1 MKIEESLNILFNELE
16 EKKINLLDEI
26 RWYSEKAIEYNKELT
41 IIEERI
47 YALNEVKE
55 LCRLKLVK

>member
-16 EKKINLLDEI
+16 EKRINILDEI
-26 RWYSEKAIEYNKELT
+26 RWHTGKAIEYNKELT

-47 YALNEVKE
+47 SALNEVKR
-55 LCRLKLVK
+55 LCQFRLLK

>member
-16 EKKINLLDEI
+16 EKRVNLLDEI
-26 RWYSEKAIEYNKELT
+26 KWYSGKAIEYNKELT

-47 YALNEVKE
+47 SALNEIKR